1 MVSKTGNSND
11 VIAYVWFIYS
21 LSDKN
26 IHSRMKNM
34 QYKKL

>member
-1 MVSKTGNSND
+1 MGSETRNFND
-11 VIAYVWFIYS
+11 VIAYVWSLYS

-26 IHSRMKNM
+26 IHFGMKNM